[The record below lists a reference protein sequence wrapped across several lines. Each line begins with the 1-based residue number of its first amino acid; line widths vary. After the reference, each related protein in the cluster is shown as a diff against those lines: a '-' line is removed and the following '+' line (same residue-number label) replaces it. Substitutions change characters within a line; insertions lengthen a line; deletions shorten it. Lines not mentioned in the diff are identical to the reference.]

1 MNPQSGRR
9 WSFSSI
15 YMLKAQ
21 FRSLRSLT
29 HPEDAREEAE
39 PEPAH
44 IPAVSSSIPQA
55 Q

>member
-21 FRSLRSLT
+21 FRSLT